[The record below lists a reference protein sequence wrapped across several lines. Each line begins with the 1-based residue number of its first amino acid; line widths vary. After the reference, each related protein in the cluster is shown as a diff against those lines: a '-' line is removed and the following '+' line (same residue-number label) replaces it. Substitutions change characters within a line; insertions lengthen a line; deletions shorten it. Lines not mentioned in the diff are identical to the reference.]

1 MDLFKGQVALEAAQF
16 QSIDFA
22 EELLKEMQRLRDI
35 GDFSQDAMKKCKVSA
50 LCRLYT
56 EMDVQFVVSD
66 KISDNA
72 YFVVPSMD
80 KNHPFLKMMGI
91 ANYGESGVTLQS
103 LRESVAKC
111 KDAGV
116 DLRTGRVRG
125 YFKQVKVIVA
135 VAHDLFTNK
144 AYKTEHI
151 CGVFA
156 HELGH
161 AWSYFEF
168 FGNIMRK
175 SLLIDQASKTVID
188 PGFNSETKI
197 KLLKEIEKQLGTE
210 TLSLEKTVN
219 LPSDKAKDK
228 VETVLIT
235 DDLFNHTRTE
245 SSTPY
250 YDARNVE
257 QLADQFCVAH
267 GMGVWQVEAL
277 SVIYKRHRD
286 SSVVT
291 SAEFVAVELIKLTL
305 FLVATYLNPVIV
317 LLYALT
323 FIPTP
328 AWYDRPKDRIEFLKR
343 QMIGHLKITDDPLIK
358 EKLVEDINAVNTLLD
373 QYSSRFTLFEIY
385 LNYLNPF
392 GRRMYN
398 EEKFRKQIE
407 EALNNDLFL
416 KAAEFEVAKK

>member
-35 GDFSQDAMKKCKVSA
+35 GDYSQAAMKKCKISA
-50 LCRLYT
+50 LTKLYT
-56 EMDVQFVVSD
+56 EIDVQFVVSD
-66 KISDNA
+66 KIHDNA

-80 KNHPFLKMMGI
+80 KNHPFLKLMGI
-91 ANYGESGVTLQS
+91 SSYGESGVTLQS
-103 LRESVAKC
+103 IRESAAKY

-116 DLRTGRVRG
+116 DLRTGRVKG
-125 YFKQVKVIVA
+125 YFRQVKVIIA
-135 VAHDLFTNK
+135 VAHNLFTNK
-144 AYKTEHI
+144 AYSTKHI
-151 CGVFA
+151 CGVFG

-175 SLLIDQASKTVID
+175 SILIDQASKTVID
-188 PGFNSETKI
+188 AGYNSETKV
-197 KLLKEIEKQLGTE
+197 KLLKEVEKQLGTE
-210 TLSLEKTVN
+210 TLGLEKMVN
-219 LPSDKAKDK
+219 LPSDKAKDR

-257 QLADQFCVAH
+257 QLADQFCVIH
-267 GMGVWQVEAL
+267 GMGVWQAEAL
-277 SVIYKRHRD
+277 SVIYKRHHD
-286 SSVVT
+286 SSVVS
-291 SAEFVAVELIKLTL
+291 SAEFVAVELLKLTL
-305 FLVATYLNPVIV
+305 FLVVTYMNPVIV
-317 LLYALT
+317 LIYGIMA
-323 FIPTP
+323 IPTP

-343 QMIGHLKITDDPLIK
+343 QMVGHLKITDDPIIK
-358 EKLVEDINAVNTLLD
+358 EKLVEDIKAMNVLLE
-373 QYSSRFTLFEIY
+373 QFSSRFTLFEIY

-416 KAAEFEVAKK
+416 KAAEFEVAK